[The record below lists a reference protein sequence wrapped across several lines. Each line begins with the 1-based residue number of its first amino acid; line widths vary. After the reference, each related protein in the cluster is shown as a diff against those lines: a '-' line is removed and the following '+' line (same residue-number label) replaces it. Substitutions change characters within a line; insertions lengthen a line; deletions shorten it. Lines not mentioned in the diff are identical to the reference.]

1 MHWLFL
7 LLALGAL
14 ILAFSTPHMWLLVLA
29 LLAALALLLAWV
41 RGWYV
46 ARIGDVQRDLGTMV
60 DPAELRRLRELAQA
74 RKQAAP
80 GAGSAAERGQ
90 GAP

>member
-14 ILAFSTPHMWLLVLA
+14 ILAFSTPHMWLLVLS

-41 RGWYV
+41 RGWY
-46 ARIGDVQRDLGTMV
+46 ASRIGEVQRHAGTMV
-60 DPAELRRLRELAQA
+60 DPVELRRLRELAQA
-74 RKQAAP
+74 RRSGAVQAD
-80 GAGSAAERGQ
+80 GHDRGT
-90 GAP
+90 P

>member
-14 ILAFSTPHMWLLVLA
+14 ILAFSTPHMWLLVLS
-29 LLAALALLLAWV
+29 LFAALAFMAAWA

-46 ARIGDVQRDLGTMV
+46 SRVGEAEESGHIV
-60 DPAELRRLRELAQA
+60 DPVELHRLRSLAAA
-74 RKQAAP
+74 RKAA
-80 GAGSAAERGQ
+80 AAEPP
-90 GAP
+90 ASEP

>member
-14 ILAFSTPHMWLLVLA
+14 ILAFSTPHMWLLVLS

-41 RGWYV
+41 RGWYLS
-46 ARIGDVQRDLGTMV
+46 RIGDVQRDVSSMV
-60 DPAELRRLRELAQA
+60 DPIELRRLRELAQA
-74 RKQAAP
+74 RKKVATDIDQVDEHGR
-80 GAGSAAERGQ
+80 GAS
-90 GAP
+90 

>member
-14 ILAFSTPHMWLLVLA
+14 ILGFSTPHMWLLVTS
-29 LLAALALLLAWV
+29 LLAALLLLCLWV

-46 ARIGDVQRDLGTMV
+46 ARMGDVQRDVSMMV
-60 DPAELRRLRELAQA
+60 DPTELRRLRELAQA
-74 RKQAAP
+74 RKAA
-80 GAGSAAERGQ
+80 AAEQ
-90 GAP
+90 GNDGDPA